1 MKLGRLLIALSPT
14 LLVTA
19 VLATTISPSTA
30 TAREA
35 TGNPHR
41 ATAQP
46 LERAHAH
53 NDYEHARPLADALDH
68 GFTSVEADVW
78 LVDGELYLGHDG
90 PDLTRTLRSHYLD
103 PLAKRFRANGGSIYP
118 GWGGEL
124 RLLIDV
130 KSDGSATWP
139 VIERQLSAYP
149 ELVTA
154 FRQGRVQQHRAVT
167 AVVSGNRDLPAMQAA
182 TTRWSFYDGR
192 LSDLG
197 KGISPTLM
205 PLVSNNWSAVGYTGG
220 PFTEAHRALLRA
232 YVARAH
238 AQGYQIRFWA
248 TPDAPGATRDTV
260 WTEELAADVDVY
272 NTDDLEGLRSWLLTH
287 DPQEG

>member
-1 MKLGRLLIALSPT
+1 MRPGRFPIALTTTLLTTT
-14 LLVTA
+14 LLVT
-19 VLATTISPSTA
+19 TGGPSTA
-30 TAREA
+30 TTLEA

-118 GWGGEL
+118 GWDGEL

-130 KSDGSATWP
+130 KSDASATWP

-154 FRQGRVQQHRAVT
+154 VRHGRVQHRAVT

-205 PLVSNNWSAVGYTGG
+205 PLVSNNWSAMGYPGG
-220 PFTEAHRALLRA
+220 PFTEAHRAVLRA

-238 AQGYQIRFWA
+238 AEGYEIRFWA
-248 TPDAPGATRDTV
+248 TPDTPGATRDTV
-260 WTEELAADVDVY
+260 WAEELAADVDVY
-272 NTDDLEGLRSWLLTH
+272 NTDDLAGLRSWLLTH
-287 DPQEG
+287 DPQES